1 MKNNRLMIR
10 FDDNTFMKLKE
21 ISTATGCNYS
31 VVVRSLVKKQLDEL
45 TDTSGNLKL
54 DGQKKARM
62 DIVSGSG
69 KKTES
74 AI

>member
-1 MKNNRLMIR
+1 MVR

-21 ISTATGCNYS
+21 IAKTTGNNYS
-31 VVVRSLVKKQLDEL
+31 VVVRSLVMKQLEEL

-62 DIVSGSG
+62 GTVSGGS
-69 KKTES
+69 
-74 AI
+74 I

>member
-1 MKNNRLMIR
+1 MIR

-21 ISTATGCNYS
+21 IAKTTGNNYS
-31 VVVRSLVKKQLDEL
+31 VVVRSLVMRQLEEL

-62 DIVSGSG
+62 DTVSGGS
-69 KKTES
+69 
-74 AI
+74 I